1 MFQWTIMSILETKQK
16 IENLSKKIEIFS
28 QKVDDVKENQME
40 ILDWT
45 I

>member
-1 MFQWTIMSILETKQK
+1 MSILETKQK

-40 ILDWT
+40 ILD
-45 I
+45 